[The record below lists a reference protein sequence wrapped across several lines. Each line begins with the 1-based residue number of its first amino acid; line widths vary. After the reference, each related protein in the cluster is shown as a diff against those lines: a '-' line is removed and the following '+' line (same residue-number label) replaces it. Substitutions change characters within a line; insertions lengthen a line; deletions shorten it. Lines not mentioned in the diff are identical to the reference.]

1 MSKYLRVTIHD
12 NDFTSSLR
20 IACEAFYQL
29 CYEENRYPD
38 EEDFPIIRKYFSH
51 VWSGLDSLQN
61 LLRWKDISIEYKS
74 SSMTYLNP
82 ELSFVV
88 FENIPD
94 WDNHESVYIPM
105 FDNGEILMR

>member
-1 MSKYLRVTIHD
+1 MSKYLCVTIHD

-29 CYEENRYPD
+29 CYEEDNYPD
-38 EEDFPIIRKYFSH
+38 EEDFPIIREYFSH
-51 VWSGLDSLQN
+51 VWVGLDSLQD
-61 LLRWKDISIEYKS
+61 LLRWKGTSIEHKG

-82 ELSFVV
+82 ELSFVE
-88 FENIPD
+88 FEDIPD
-94 WDNHESVYIPM
+94 WDNHENVYIPM